1 MTLLAYS
8 FPISIYRFHLFRFT
22 GIMNLWK
29 KGSLLQ
35 VIGGLI
41 PRTFTIII
49 VYVINII
56 IVIFILFIICNIIH
70 VANIIII
77 IFFIIF
83 DSVVYLHYIYR
94 CRCAVVTMMS
104 IIIII
109 VNIVTIIRC
118 NIILTNPYF
127 IDPKRTYSTTLQ
139 FMLFLVFKYIIIC
152 LFLQHK
158 YLLFGIR
165 YCKKCAMV
173 YCKKYHVR

>member
-1 MTLLAYS
+1 MNLLAYS

-22 GIMNLWK
+22 GIMNLLK

-35 VIGGLI
+35 GIGGLI
-41 PRTFTIII
+41 LRTFTIII

-56 IVIFILFIICNIIH
+56 IVIFAL
-70 VANIIII
+70 
-77 IFFIIF
+77 FIIF

-139 FMLFLVFKYIIIC
+139 FMLFFSI
-152 LFLQHK
+152 
-158 YLLFGIR
+158 
-165 YCKKCAMV
+165 
-173 YCKKYHVR
+173 